1 MLPRR
6 SAALLVIGALV
17 TLAGCAAPSVPANSQ
32 GASPAAVAAKK
43 RITLAASSSLVSVGS
58 TFVAALP
65 GAADVNSL
73 LDAGLTNAGP
83 TVIRVPQLAESIP
96 STENGLWK
104 VTPDGKMETTWKLQ
118 PNVTWHDG
126 APFTADDLLFTYN

>member
-1 MLPRR
+1 MPLGSR
-6 SAALLVIGALV
+6 SILFWAGAIQDV
-17 TLAGCAAPSVPANSQ
+17 MACAVPVPPAKS
-32 GASPAAVAAKK
+32 GSASWPAVAVKK
-43 RITLAASSSLVSVGS
+43 IVTLAASSSLVSVGS

-83 TVIRVPQLAESIP
+83 TVARAAQLAEVIP

-104 VTPDGKMETTWKLQ
+104 VLSDGRMETTWKIQ
-118 PNVTWHDG
+118 PNASWH
-126 APFTADDLLFTYN
+126 